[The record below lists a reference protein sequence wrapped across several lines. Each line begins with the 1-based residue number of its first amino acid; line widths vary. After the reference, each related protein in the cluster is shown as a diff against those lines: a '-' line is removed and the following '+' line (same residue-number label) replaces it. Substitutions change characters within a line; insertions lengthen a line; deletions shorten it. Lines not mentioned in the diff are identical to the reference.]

1 MSDLAQF
8 ANKTLSNTSS
18 VSDVLSHEMG
28 KSGYDYAVEKMSN
41 FFSVGGGPKW
51 VLSKNQ
57 ISQELDDYD
66 SALQQA
72 RLS

>member
-28 KSGYDYAVEKMSN
+28 KSGYDYAVERMSG
-41 FFSVGGGPKW
+41 FFSVGVWPKGA
-51 VLSKNQ
+51 LSKDQ
-57 ISQELDDYD
+57 ISQELDEYD
-66 SALQQA
+66 TALQQA
-72 RLS
+72 RL